1 MQVKEK
7 QGQHQL
13 SDREVVERVLTGEK
27 ELYEILMR
35 RYNQKLYRVI
45 RGYLKDACEVE
56 DAMQNTYLKAYE
68 KLYQFHGEAQ
78 FSTWLVR
85 IGINEALGWL
95 RQNQKA
101 AFLHSI
107 QEDQPDQQLLELPDT
122 KSMNPEINTIHK
134 EMQLLLE
141 QAIDNLPTKYRVVY
155 MLREVEEMSTAEVT
169 ACLAISES
177 NLKVRLHR
185 AKTLLKENL
194 YQLSASRDVF
204 TFGSKHCDKLVNQVM
219 ARLQQV

>member
-1 MQVKEK
+1 MQVKTI

-13 SDREVVERVLTGEK
+13 SDSEVVERVIAGEK

-45 RGYLKDACEVE
+45 RGYLKDEYEVE
-56 DAMQNTYLKAYE
+56 DTMQNTYLKAYE
-68 KLYQFHGEAQ
+68 KLYQFNGEAQ

-95 RQNQKA
+95 RQNHKA
-101 AFLHSI
+101 AFLHTTE
-107 QEDQPDQQLLELPDT
+107 EDQLGLQLLELPDT
-122 KSMNPEINTIHK
+122 KSMNPETNTIHK
-134 EMQLLLE
+134 EMQHLLE
-141 QAIDNLPTKYRVVY
+141 QAIDSLPPKYRMVY
-155 MLREVEEMSTAEVT
+155 MLREIEEMSTAEVT

-177 NLKVRLHR
+177 NIKVRLHR

-194 YQLSASRDVF
+194 YQLSSSRDVF
-204 TFGSKHCDKLVNQVM
+204 TFGSRHCDKLVHQVM
-219 ARLQQV
+219 AKLQDV